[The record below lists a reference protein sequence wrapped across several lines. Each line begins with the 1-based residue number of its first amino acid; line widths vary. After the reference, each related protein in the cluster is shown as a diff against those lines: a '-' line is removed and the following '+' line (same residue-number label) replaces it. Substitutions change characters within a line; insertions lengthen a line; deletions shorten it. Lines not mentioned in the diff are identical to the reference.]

1 MQQIEQLSLYQDHQS
16 ATISD
21 AQSGSLN
28 EICLSGNGHLAR
40 SLLAGMLLEL
50 SGRSDDRWLCWVAQR
65 PLKPLL
71 DAGASLR
78 GQRILQVAASPDTL
92 CKITCRALESG
103 RSHTVAVLIE
113 SELSDDQRQQLS
125 TAAQAGSAE
134 CLIIKMQKNP

>member
-1 MQQIEQLSLYQDHQS
+1 MQQVEQLSLYQDIQPANTI
-16 ATISD
+16 ATEN
-21 AQSGSLN
+21 GSLN
-28 EICLSGNGHLAR
+28 EIRLSGNGHLAR

-50 SGRSDDRWLCWVAQR
+50 SGRSNDRWLCWVAQR

-78 GQRILQVAASPDTL
+78 GQRILQVTANTDTL

-113 SELSDDQRQQLS
+113 NELSDEQRQKLS
-125 TAAQAGSAE
+125 AAAKAGSAE
-134 CLIIKMQKNP
+134 CLIIRMQK